1 MGGSGGLEQRAFL
14 LGNPGLGV
22 LCVGGKE
29 SHCWRCRFEYPGLDP
44 LLFFVLFFSLS
55 GGRDMRGVV
64 LVGSGVLSRLLPFCS
79 IGYGEWEFLGIGL
92 GRDAAL

>member
-29 SHCWRCRFEYPGLDP
+29 SHCWRCRFEYPSLDP
-44 LLFFVLFFSLS
+44 LFFFFFTF
-55 GGRDMRGVV
+55 GRVV
-64 LVGSGVLSRLLPFCS
+64 LVGSGVLSRSYPFV
-79 IGYGEWEFLGIGL
+79 
-92 GRDAAL
+92 R